1 MKQQNYKK
9 LLLWLFFF
17 AIVSALPFVLTN
29 DYNRHVMI
37 LSLFYAIMGSAWN
50 LLGGYAGQVS
60 FGNAVY
66 FGIGAYTSA
75 VMVTKLNLSPW
86 IGMFFGMGIAVLIAV
101 LIGIPFFRLKDHYF
115 VIATIALLLIVQAL
129 ATKWEFVGGAVG
141 LSIPIQKD
149 SFWMMQF
156 KSKIPFYYILV
167 VFLLITVVIIYKII
181 SSKTGYYLRTIKLNQ
196 DAAESLGVN
205 SRRYKLYAL
214 IVCAAI
220 TSAAGTIYSQ
230 YFLYLDP
237 ASIITQDISLLMVLV
252 SVFGGVETVA
262 GPVLGAAVLVPLAEY
277 SRAKLGG
284 TGSGIDQMIYG
295 VMVLLMALY
304 QPKGMIMIFR
314 KIKAKVLRE
323 GGGSIARTNS

>member
-167 VFLLITVVIIYKII
+167 VFLL
-181 SSKTGYYLRTIKLNQ
+181 
-196 DAAESLGVN
+196 
-205 SRRYKLYAL
+205 
-214 IVCAAI
+214 
-220 TSAAGTIYSQ
+220 
-230 YFLYLDP
+230 
-237 ASIITQDISLLMVLV
+237 
-252 SVFGGVETVA
+252 
-262 GPVLGAAVLVPLAEY
+262 
-277 SRAKLGG
+277 
-284 TGSGIDQMIYG
+284 
-295 VMVLLMALY
+295 
-304 QPKGMIMIFR
+304 
-314 KIKAKVLRE
+314 
-323 GGGSIARTNS
+323 